1 MKSKGEYSSLR
12 ATRSNPDWRALAL
25 DCRVAVLLATTGLAM
40 PAIARDS
47 LGIYQS
53 WGAFRD
59 SQPSRC
65 YAIAEPEE
73 ATGAGAFATVSW
85 WPDKNIRGQFHAR
98 LSSKIRPTSS
108 VYLDAGGRRWR
119 LTKGEREAWSPSG
132 KHDSFILA
140 KLRSAGSF
148 VISVESGGE
157 RTYRDYYT
165 LRGAPS
171 AFDAAALGCAKGR

>member
-1 MKSKGEYSSLR
+1 MR
-12 ATRSNPDWRALAL
+12 ATWLGLVGIALAVPTL
-25 DCRVAVLLATTGLAM
+25 
-40 PAIARDS
+40 ARDS
-47 LGIYQS
+47 LGIYQG

-65 YAIAEPEE
+65 YAVAEPEE

-85 WPDKNIRGQFHAR
+85 WPEKALRGQFHVR
-98 LSSKIRPTSS
+98 LSSTIRPTSD
-108 VYLDAGGRRWR
+108 VYLDSGGRRWR
-119 LTKGEREAWSPSG
+119 LTKGEREAWSPSP

-157 RTYRDYYT
+157 RTYRDMYA

-171 AFDAAALGCAKGR
+171 AFDAAALGCAKVR